1 MFKQIYQKHFKKK
14 LFNKLIAVYSFIA
27 VASLLTVSVFAY
39 QYFARNDINTALLE
53 QQRIVDNMNRYLDQK
68 YDLAQAITQQVFQDN
83 MLIRDTVYLLEQG
96 YEQYIRYRLDT
107 YSSSNV
113 FFTRN
118 LQDFYV
124 LQFWKD
130 PDLQNINLISPTKQF
145 ALMYSAQALSGKMYD
160 WSKEPGLNEQWRRE
174 RYGFQNPSYISQK
187 AKQTGTEAK
196 SGTADPAPSDVEQG
210 VQEPVNATDTTRDMP
225 LFTVTTRISSPETL
239 LTAGHI
245 SIDFN
250 ANGIARQL
258 GSSIRGEQWLV
269 LNPKGEIVY
278 PAQAAYDGQV
288 WPNFDKLASID
299 RNKSQAVDLDGQK
312 SYVIVS
318 KTNKLGLTVVGA
330 LPQAAITDH
339 LSGIR
344 NTIGIVTILCIVTVL
359 TLTYFSVLHLSRRTQ
374 TIVKAMKKVQDGNLN
389 TRLPV
394 DREDELGLISE
405 SFNKMC
411 EDLKQY
417 INRFYKS
424 ELKQKHA
431 ELIALQAQ
439 IKPHFLFNTL
449 EVIRMRAISQGVHDV
464 GEMIYSLASMFRH
477 MVKDKTVITVN
488 EEIENCRR
496 YLELTRIRYR
506 DKLQYTI
513 HMDERLGGYNIM
525 KLSVQPIIE
534 NYLVHGIG
542 LERTDNHILIE
553 VMQSEEELVIRI
565 SDNGKGIE
573 PERLKQIQQELDEAQ
588 IQDHGSLGLKNIQE
602 RLRILYGESYGLT
615 IDSVL
620 NLGTIVTICV
630 PLN

>member
-1 MFKQIYQKHFKKK
+1 MFKAFKQIYQKHFKKK

-53 QQRIVDNMNRYLDQK
+53 QQRTVDNMNRFLDQK
-68 YDLAQAITQQVFQDN
+68 YDMAQAITQQMFQDN

-130 PDLQNINLISPTKQF
+130 PDLQNISLISPAKQF

-160 WSKEPGLNEQWRRE
+160 WSKDPGLNEQWRRE
-174 RYGFQNPSYISQK
+174 RYGFQNPSYMSKK
-187 AKQTGTEAK
+187 AKQEGTE
-196 SGTADPAPSDVEQG
+196 STQG
-210 VQEPVNATDTTRDMP
+210 NRGQEPAKDMDGSRDMS

-250 ANGIARQL
+250 AKGIARQI
-258 GSSIRGEQWLV
+258 GSSIKGEQWLV
-269 LNPKGEIVY
+269 LNQKGEIVY
-278 PAQAAYDGQV
+278 PAEAAYDGQV
-288 WPNFDKLASID
+288 WPNYEKLASVD
-299 RNKSQAVDLDGQK
+299 RNKSQAVDLEGQK

-344 NTIGIVTILCIVTVL
+344 NTIGIVTVLCIVTVL
-359 TLTYFSVLHLSRRTQ
+359 MLTYFSVLHLSRRTQ

-389 TRLPV
+389 ARLPV

-513 HMDERLGGYNIM
+513 NMDERLGGYNIM

-553 VMQSEEELVIRI
+553 VMQSEGKLVIRI

-573 PERLKQIQQELDEAQ
+573 PERLKQIQQELNEAQ

-620 NLGTIVTICV
+620 NLGTIVTIRV
-630 PLN
+630 PLK